1 MTPDS
6 VKRKRTVF
14 IVDDHPLVREWLG
27 NLINQQRD
35 LAVCGEA
42 ATAADAIRA
51 VPASNPEV
59 AIVDISLKDSFGIE
73 LIANLKE
80 ACPGLEVLVLSVH
93 DESLYA
99 KRSLRAGAR
108 GYIMKR
114 EATQK
119 VNEALRRVLQGKF
132 YVSEAVAESVTAEF
146 VEGKTLATCSPT
158 EQLSNRELAVFGML
172 GQGIGTR
179 QIAESLG
186 VNRKTVQVYC
196 ARIKEKLNLASATD
210 LLREAVRHC
219 ETQGPN
225 DRP

>member
-1 MTPDS
+1 MTREPES
-6 VKRKRTVF
+6 SQRRIF
-14 IVDDHPLVREWLG
+14 IVDDHPLVREG
-27 NLINQQRD
+27 LINLVNQQPD

-59 AIVDISLKDSFGIE
+59 AIVDLSLKDCFGVE
-73 LIANLKE
+73 LIGDLKK

-99 KRSLRAGAR
+99 KRSLRAGAK

-114 EATQK
+114 EATRK
-119 VNEALRRVLQGKF
+119 VIEALRKILQGKF
-132 YVSEAVAESVTAEF
+132 YISEAVAEALTAEF
-146 VEGKTLATCSPT
+146 VEGKTIATGSPI

-179 QIAESLG
+179 QIAETLR
-186 VNRKTVQVYC
+186 VNIKTVQVYC
-196 ARIKEKLNLASATD
+196 TRIKEKLNLSSWTD
-210 LLREAVRHC
+210 LLREAVFHYK
-219 ETQGPN
+219 TQNPM